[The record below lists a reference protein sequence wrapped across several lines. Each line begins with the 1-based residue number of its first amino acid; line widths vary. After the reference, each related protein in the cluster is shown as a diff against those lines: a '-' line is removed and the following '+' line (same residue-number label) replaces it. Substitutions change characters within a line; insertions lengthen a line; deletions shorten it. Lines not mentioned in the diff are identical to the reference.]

1 MTDIIK
7 ENILVYGLKWRI
19 LNQHGHT
26 KSFINHLSMVN
37 SKGKEMVAIL
47 QRIDLKN
54 LFHTFLNYRSKKYG
68 IIHENFKGRRKH
80 VD

>member
-1 MTDIIK
+1 MNNKTINYYNK
-7 ENILVYGLKWRI
+7 
-19 LNQHGHT
+19 HT
-26 KSFINHLSMVN
+26 QSFINHLSMVN

-68 IIHENFKGRRKH
+68 QQEMSEKDEVMNDG
-80 VD
+80 

>member
-1 MTDIIK
+1 MNNKTINYYNK
-7 ENILVYGLKWRI
+7 
-19 LNQHGHT
+19 HT
-26 KSFINHLSMVN
+26 QSFINHISMVN